1 MQPAFTSPCGL
12 LIMYSKC
19 MIIFLHQQ
27 FSDSLTPVTTYKMQR
42 TLASVGRLVM
52 NVSEILP
59 LNYQSRKTGGCAIA
73 NEPVFGLLST
83 DVYRLQS
90 ETLMIIHKAN
100 GILSGK
106 EGSRE
111 QKTTQPFISPCI
123 KLYIYINLKAVSP
136 LNTFKWSMN

>member
-1 MQPAFTSPCGL
+1 
-12 LIMYSKC
+12 

-42 TLASVGRLVM
+42 TLPSVARLVM

-59 LNYQSRKTGGCAIA
+59 LNYQSRKTGGYAIA
-73 NEPVFGLLST
+73 CEPVFGLLSA

-90 ETLMIIHKAN
+90 KTLMTIHELN
-100 GILSGK
+100 GILSSK

-111 QKTTQPFISPCI
+111 QKTTQPFISPGM
-123 KLYIYINLKAVSP
+123 KFYI
-136 LNTFKWSMN
+136 

>member
-1 MQPAFTSPCGL
+1 MRPAFTSPCGL

-27 FSDSLTPVTTYKMQR
+27 FSDSLTPVTTYKTQR
-42 TLASVGRLVM
+42 TLASLGRRVM

-73 NEPVFGLLST
+73 YEAVFGLLST
-83 DVYRLQS
+83 DVYGLQS
-90 ETLMIIHKAN
+90 ETLMTIHEAN
-100 GILSGK
+100 GILSDK
-106 EGSRE
+106 RIETYS
-111 QKTTQPFISPCI
+111 T
-123 KLYIYINLKAVSP
+123 LYFTPYKITYINLKAVSP